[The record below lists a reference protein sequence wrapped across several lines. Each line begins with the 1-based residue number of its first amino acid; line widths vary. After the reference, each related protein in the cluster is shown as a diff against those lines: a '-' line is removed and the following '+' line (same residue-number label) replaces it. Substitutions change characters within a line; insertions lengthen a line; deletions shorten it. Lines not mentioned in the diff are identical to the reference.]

1 MTRAC
6 GDCQLCCKLLPV
18 GSLKK
23 GAGVK
28 CQHQRVGKGC
38 MVYHRLW
45 GVAPECKLW
54 SCRWLVAD
62 DTGDMRR
69 PDRAHYVI
77 DPMPDFVTLD
87 PHDGTGPQRREV
99 AQIWIDPDYPDA
111 HRDPA
116 LRAWL
121 EKRNVIGLVRYNNER
136 ALALMPPKMM
146 DTGQWCERASNLN
159 HENPHTF
166 ADVLD
171 ALGAASVTLSVEL

>member
-1 MTRAC
+1 MNGRTRTC

-18 GSLKK
+18 KSLEK

-38 MVYHRLW
+38 TVYSKLW

-54 SCRWLVAD
+54 SCRWLVAA
-62 DTGDMRR
+62 DTGDLRR
-69 PDRAHYVI
+69 PDRSHYVV
-77 DPMPDFVTLD
+77 DVMPDFVRME
-87 PHDGTGPQRREV
+87 HDGHELKREV
-99 AQIWIDPDYPDA
+99 AQIWLDPDYPDA

-121 EKRNVIGLVRYNNER
+121 EKRNLIGLVRFNNER
-136 ALALMPPKMM
+136 ALVLIPPAMM
-146 DTGQWCERASNLN
+146 DTGAWLERDSNLN

-166 ADVLD
+166 EQVVE
-171 ALGAASVTLSVEL
+171 ALGEATVELGQ